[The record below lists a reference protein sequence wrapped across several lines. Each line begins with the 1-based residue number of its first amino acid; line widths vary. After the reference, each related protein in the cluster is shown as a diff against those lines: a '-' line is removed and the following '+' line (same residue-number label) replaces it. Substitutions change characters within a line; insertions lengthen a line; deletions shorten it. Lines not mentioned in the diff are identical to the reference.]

1 MKSAHLQLVSL
12 CMILS
17 SESGKHIYLNS
28 ALIHFGETSMFDI
41 GRDMM
46 TGWGGGEGMSMK
58 EGKNMCH
65 IYTHYLTWQRCVF
78 TT

>member
-1 MKSAHLQLVSL
+1 MSL
-12 CMILS
+12 
-17 SESGKHIYLNS
+17 GKHIYLNS
-28 ALIHFGETSMFDI
+28 VPIHFGETSMLDI

-46 TGWGGGEGMSMK
+46 AGWDGGEGMSLK

-65 IYTHYLTWQRCVF
+65 TYTHYLTWQRSIL